1 MRDDMTDAEIDADLL
16 RAEDETQ
23 QRTDSE
29 PGDRPDE
36 DAEDE
41 QTTTLVEGTIG
52 LDPDGT
58 LDEGCPHPMPD
69 RRLFDGDQV
78 CMKCGAVLDLP
89 TPAIV
94 AVDRPGATDPTMRPG
109 ERPVGLRHVSYV
121 DGQAYAD
128 RPYTP
133 EQVELEIVGILSRIE
148 RGAGFQTTKVEECAA
163 AKLDYDLAYA
173 RALINSTARSKELR
187 EAQAMLACREQYER
201 WKLLELTVKTT
212 SEGMHNLRSMLSGF
226 QSVARS
232 IGVALGAYR

>member
-1 MRDDMTDAEIDADLL
+1 MTEFDDTEH
-16 RAEDETQ
+16 AED
-23 QRTDSE
+23 
-29 PGDRPDE
+29 
-36 DAEDE
+36 DAA
-41 QTTTLVEGTIG
+41 VEAIAGQIG
-52 LDPDGT
+52 LDPGGT
-58 LDEGCPHPMPD
+58 LDEGCAHPLPD

-78 CMKCGAVLDLP
+78 CMICGAVLDLP
-89 TPAIV
+89 TPTILP
-94 AVDRPGATDPTMRPG
+94 VDRPGATDPTMRTG
-109 ERPVGLRHVSYV
+109 DGARPVGLRHVTYV

-163 AKLDYDLAYA
+163 AKLEYDLAYA

-187 EAQAMLACREQYER
+187 EAEAMLACREQYER